1 MRHNSTHSTKKGTKN
16 ATDQRRSRSKKKN
29 PKNKKRNQPIKVKAA
44 RDDGRKY
51 AKRIM
56 EDEKA
61 IPVAESTESLFSF
74 QPNPL
79 LAAQTAPLQLKLDIS
94 AILRDCSDRVAWRM
108 VHGEE
113 FSSVSVGSPRIKCH

>member
-1 MRHNSTHSTKKGTKN
+1 MRHNSTHSVKKSTKN

-29 PKNKKRNQPIKVKAA
+29 PKNKRNQPIKVKAA

-79 LAAQTAPLQLKLDIS
+79 LASQKMSVPLQLKLDIS
-94 AILRDCSDRVAWRM
+94 AISDHAAWKL
-108 VHGEE
+108 VHGGGIQ
-113 FSSVSVGSPRIKCH
+113 F